1 MKKEKVLT
9 TSNILS
15 FLRLLLAIP
24 IWILLGNLSTSAE
37 QTSSINIRFIVL
49 GICLV
54 MMLTDFLDGYF
65 ARKRNEITEIGKV
78 IDPLAD
84 KIGVGVI
91 VLRLFLLEL
100 LPAYYFWIVVLRDVI
115 ILIGGIYVTS
125 KIGKVLPSNYVGK
138 VTVTI
143 ISIVMVLAIVGI
155 QQDNL
160 IYLIF
165 YYTSIVLIFV
175 SLITYIIRATEYLKK
190 NNYGTI

>member
-1 MKKEKVLT
+1 MTKEKVFT
-9 TSNILS
+9 ISNILS
-15 FLRLLLAIP
+15 FLRFLLAIP
-24 IWILLGNLSTSAE
+24 VWILLGNLGTSAG
-37 QTSSINIRFIVL
+37 QTGSANIRFIVL
-49 GICLV
+49 GICLI

-65 ARKRNEITEIGKV
+65 ARKRNEITEIGKI

-91 VLRLFLLEL
+91 VLRLFLLDM
-100 LPAYYFWIVVLRDVI
+100 LPAYYFWIVVLRDAI

-143 ISIVMVLAIVGI
+143 ISIVMVLVIVGI

-165 YYTSIVLIFV
+165 YYASIVLIFV

-190 NNYGTI
+190 KNYGTI

>member
-1 MKKEKVLT
+1 MKKEKVFT
-9 TSNILS
+9 ISNILS
-15 FLRLLLAIP
+15 FLRFLLAIP
-24 IWILLGNLSTSAE
+24 IWILLGNLGTSAG
-37 QTSSINIRFIVL
+37 QTTSINIRFIVL
-49 GICLV
+49 GICLI

-65 ARKRNEITEIGKV
+65 ARKRNEITEIGKI

-84 KIGVGVI
+84 KIGVAVI
-91 VLRLFLLEL
+91 VLRLFLLDM

-143 ISIVMVLAIVGI
+143 ISIVMLLVIVGI
-155 QQDNL
+155 QLDNL

-190 NNYGTI
+190 KNYGTI